1 MIQCFST
8 IKTSMRI
15 LHCQLKRLKNRKCKC
30 TSSPSTPFSVLS
42 PLSSKNFG
50 KERGGGGGGVQRSM
64 SFYHFHFFFD
74 KFSNF
79 ANKIIHNQ
87 KPELL
92 KTNCQWI
99 DAVKER

>member
-15 LHCQLKRLKNRKCKC
+15 LHCQLKRLKNRNVNVHQV
-30 TSSPSTPFSVLS
+30 PPPPFQCYP

-50 KERGGGGGGVQRSM
+50 KEGGRGVQLSM

-74 KFSNF
+74 KVSNF
-79 ANKIIHNQ
+79 SNKIIHSQ
-87 KPELL
+87 KLELVI
-92 KTNCQWI
+92 TNCQWI

>member
-15 LHCQLKRLKNRKCKC
+15 LHCQLKRLKNRKYKC
-30 TSSPSTPFSVLS
+30 TSSPSTLFSVLS

-50 KERGGGGGGVQRSM
+50 KERGSGVQLSM

-74 KFSNF
+74 KVSNF
-79 ANKIIHNQ
+79 SNKIIHNQ
-87 KPELL
+87 KPELVI
-92 KTNCQWI
+92 TNCQWI